1 MTEWHISLLWN
12 PSYCHKRSGRK
23 KGKRGTRWPE
33 GEALAMYLHFYG
45 NGLGQ
50 TRPWS
55 SVVRGTWG
63 QVSSSW
69 SEAATAA
76 ICRGWDGTRE
86 QTPKASKPAINRNQE
101 LMGFSLRMS
110 NKSCDNL
117 LPYALANRP
126 YLHFPLPLKRLCH
139 GTGDAD
145 IRETATGPG
154 SGREGGKC
162 FICTQW
168 NR

>member
-1 MTEWHISLLWN
+1 
-12 PSYCHKRSGRK
+12 
-23 KGKRGTRWPE
+23 
-33 GEALAMYLHFYG
+33 MYLHFYG

-50 TRPWS
+50 TWPWS

-63 QVSSSW
+63 QVPSSW
-69 SEAATAA
+69 SEAAAAA

-86 QTPKASKPAINRNQE
+86 QTPKASKPDINRNQE

-117 LPYALANRP
+117 LPYALANGP
-126 YLHFPLPLKRLCH
+126 HLHFPLPLKRPCH

-145 IRETATGPG
+145 IRETCYRTRVWQRRRKVFHLHSVEQVELIPVMQGWLYII
-154 SGREGGKC
+154 SVNH
-162 FICTQW
+162 TD
-168 NR
+168 